1 MTTNSENKP
10 AAKRGRIR
18 PSYLWALFFLLLV
31 GGWFLSNPEFRQE
44 VISGADATINR
55 AGDSTATNS
64 ETGGSSGLKESAAK
78 VETSDLFLV
87 KVEAIEAKT
96 RENFLQLRGRTE
108 AVSTVHAKAETAG
121 IVQKLPAVK
130 GSTVREG
137 DILCQLE
144 PGARPALI
152 ARAVAQLEKAK
163 ADLNAS
169 SKLESRGFT
178 GMLRVKT
185 DMAQLD
191 SAQADLEAAELDLE
205 RTKIKAAFEGIVEE
219 QMAKVGDYLNVGD
232 PCAMVVTFDPVL
244 IVGTVSERSIALL
257 KTGMPAFAEL
267 VTGETVKGTIRFVSG
282 TANPDTRTFRV
293 EVEVQNRD
301 NRVRNGI
308 TANIRIPLP
317 SKPAHQISPALLSL
331 NDQGKIGVRIVTSD
345 SRVKFVPV
353 KILSDG
359 NKGVWIAGLPET
371 VRMITVGQDYVVDG
385 QKVRTSDDKSAT
397 AVSQKIN

>member
-1 MTTNSENKP
+1 MTTENENKP
-10 AAKRGRIR
+10 VSKRRGIR

-31 GGWFLSNPEFRQE
+31 GGWFLSNPEFRQK

-55 AGDSTATNS
+55 TGEVDSSNS
-64 ETGGSSGLKESAAK
+64 SVDGSGNPKLSADK
-78 VETSDLFLV
+78 SKTPDLFLV
-87 KVEAIEAKT
+87 KVETIKAKT

-121 IVQKLPAVK
+121 IVQKLPAIK
-130 GSTVREG
+130 GSRVREG

-144 PGARPALI
+144 PGARSAQI
-152 ARAVAQLEKAK
+152 VRTVAQLEKAK

-185 DMAQLD
+185 DKAQLD

-232 PCAMVVTFDPVL
+232 PCAMIVTFDPVL

-257 KTGMPAFAEL
+257 KTEMPAFANL
-267 VTGETVKGTIRFVSG
+267 VTGETVEGTIRFVSG
-282 TANPDTRTFRV
+282 SANPDTRTFRI
-293 EVEVQNRD
+293 EIEVQNPD
-301 NRVRNGI
+301 NSVRNGV

-317 SKPAHQISPALLSL
+317 SAPAHQISPALLSL
-331 NDQGKIGVRIVTSD
+331 NDQGKIGVRIVTAD
-345 SRVKFVPV
+345 SRVKFVPIR
-353 KILSDG
+353 ILSDG
-359 NKGVWIAGLPET
+359 NKGVWIAGLPES
-371 VRMITVGQDYVVDG
+371 VRIITVGQDYVVNG
-385 QKVRTSDDKSAT
+385 QKVRTSDDESAT